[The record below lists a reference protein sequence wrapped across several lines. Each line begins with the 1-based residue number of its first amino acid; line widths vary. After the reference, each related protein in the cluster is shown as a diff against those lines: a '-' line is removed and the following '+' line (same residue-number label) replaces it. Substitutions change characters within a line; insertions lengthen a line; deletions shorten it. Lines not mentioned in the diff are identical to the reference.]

1 MKNFKFCISQNQN
14 SEFSKLAQN
23 CNFKDCLDLD
33 LPYRLAVDN
42 YETMDGY
49 EDSRSYLKIEL
60 QNTYVQNVEDNI
72 AYDFQSFI
80 GEVGGTLGLFLGLSF
95 VSFIEFTEFLIG
107 KIFFPE

>member
-1 MKNFKFCISQNQN
+1 
-14 SEFSKLAQN
+14 
-23 CNFKDCLDLD
+23 
-33 LPYRLAVDN
+33 
-42 YETMDGY
+42 MDGF
-49 EDSRSYLKIEL
+49 EDSRSYLKIDL

-107 KIFFPE
+107 KIFHYE